1 MCSNVSPD
9 WIQSYIRAAQMVVE
23 IFKMDDTFQPD
34 IVQVIQFTNAVK
46 FSCTTYLGKQIT
58 C

>member
-1 MCSNVSPD
+1 
-9 WIQSYIRAAQMVVE
+9 MVVE